1 MRPGTIIYFDLLED
15 LADFTDEEAGKLL
28 RALLLYGT
36 TGEVPCFSDRG
47 MKAVWRKIQAWADR
61 DSQKYDRA
69 VLQRRYAVYCRKM
82 RQEEQEPLG
91 FTEWAEEQCTGDN
104 GPSTD
109 DNEPTTSAC
118 SRHPTETSTSAQT
131 SITTTTLSSTLAQTR
146 TRTSSGME
154 EEGFGEE
161 KENPQYLTAEQLF
174 EEKRRKATAL
184 LQREEGQQHAIF

>member
-15 LADFTDEEAGKLL
+15 LADFSDEEAGQLL

-82 RQEEQEPLG
+82 RQEEQEPLS

-104 GPSTD
+104 EQTSSVYSRQ
-109 DNEPTTSAC
+109 PTRTL
-118 SRHPTETSTSAQT
+118 TSTSAPT
-131 SITTTTLSSTLAQTR
+131 SITTPTLSSTLAQTR
-146 TRTSSGME
+146 TRTSPGME

-161 KENPQYLTAEQLF
+161 KENPQHLTAEQRF
-174 EEKRRKATAL
+174 EEKRRRATAL
-184 LQREEGQQHAIF
+184 LQREEGQLHATF